1 MAKPVRYRVTVFIDQ
16 SCEQDWYQ
24 WMAEKHIPDVME
36 TGYFSS
42 YTIAKIT
49 QQSDEAL
56 RPDAS
61 GYMIE
66 YTAPS
71 QDAYNRYQEL
81 CAPALQKDH
90 TDRYDGHFTAFR
102 DLLEAI

>member
-1 MAKPVRYRVTVFIDQ
+1 MAKPVRYRVTIFIDQ

-24 WMAEKHIPDVME
+24 WMVAEHIPDVMK

-56 RPDAS
+56 RTEAS
-61 GYMIE
+61 GYTIE

-71 QDAYNRYQEL
+71 QETYNSYQEH
-81 CAPALQKDH
+81 CALALQKDH
-90 TDRYDGHFTAFR
+90 TDRYNGRFTAFR
-102 DLLEAI
+102 DVLEAI